1 MINIYISMKKISIV
15 LFISLLGVILIMS
28 KDTNKTVV
36 NVLASFTIN
45 VLPTLAPALL
55 INNLISFSGGISELL
70 SKSKNSYHINIIYLI
85 ITGLISGTPAL
96 ATQVN
101 NETNKS
107 ISLNDAQL
115 ILECFSFPSLPFI
128 IALVNISDW
137 HKKYLYLAILTPLIL
152 SILYFL
158 YKYKQNNHLID
169 TSYTYKNT
177 DNVLAKAILVTFKS
191 IVLMSGSIMLFSL
204 FLIPLSSLIPSP
216 YIYYVQGILEFS
228 YPLTYLFCNFTK
240 LNCLLVTFIISFS
253 SISLVMQIHLLAKE
267 INIISIIKKRL
278 ILAALSTLFTLIF
291 LF

>member
-1 MINIYISMKKISIV
+1 MKKISIV

-115 ILECFSFPSLPFI
+115 ILECFSFPSLPKVAI
-128 IALVNISDW
+128 EVPYPENIPYS
-137 HKKYLYLAILTPLIL
+137 
-152 SILYFL
+152 SIL
-158 YKYKQNNHLID
+158 KV
-169 TSYTYKNT
+169 SAKN
-177 DNVLAKAILVTFKS
+177 
-191 IVLMSGSIMLFSL
+191 LFSFIACL
-204 FLIPLSSLIPSP
+204 LLC
-216 YIYYVQGILEFS
+216 FS
-228 YPLTYLFCNFTK
+228 FTYL
-240 LNCLLVTFIISFS
+240 
-253 SISLVMQIHLLAKE
+253 
-267 INIISIIKKRL
+267 
-278 ILAALSTLFTLIF
+278 
-291 LF
+291 